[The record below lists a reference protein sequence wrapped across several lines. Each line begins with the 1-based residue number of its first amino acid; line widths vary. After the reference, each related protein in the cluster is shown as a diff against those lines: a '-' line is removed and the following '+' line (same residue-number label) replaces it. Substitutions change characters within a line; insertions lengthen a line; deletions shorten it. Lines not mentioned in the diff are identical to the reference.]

1 MARDASPDHDQRHAG
16 ARRAVRETT
25 IKPALERPADRDQT
39 LHRRIVGDIENRI
52 LSGEWAPGRKIP
64 FEVDLAAQYGCS
76 RMTVNKALT
85 QLAKA
90 GLIARKKRAG
100 SFVLQPRAQSAVLEI
115 HDIEAE
121 VHSLRQTYT
130 FEILRRAV
138 RPAGPDEIAAHEGPD
153 PSPDLLDVTCLHCA
167 GAQPFCLE
175 ERLVNLAIVPDAAEA
190 TFADAPPGKWLLAR
204 IPWTSAEHRIQA
216 VEADT
221 TLADLL
227 DIRVGAAC
235 LVIERR
241 TWNSSGWITHVRL
254 AYPGDR
260 HTLVATFTPAG

>member
-1 MARDASPDHDQRHAG
+1 M
-16 ARRAVRETT
+16 RETT
-25 IKPALERPADRDQT
+25 TGPAIERLADKDRT
-39 LHRRIVGDIENRI
+39 LHRRIVGDIESRI
-52 LSGEWAPGRKIP
+52 LSGDWAPGRKIP

-90 GLIARKKRAG
+90 GLIARKKRSG
-100 SFVLQPRAQSAVLEI
+100 SFVLQPRGQSAVLEI

-138 RPAGPDEIAAHEGPD
+138 RPPEPDEGAAHDGRD
-153 PSPDLLDVTCLHCA
+153 PSRNLLDVSCLHRA

-175 ERLVNLAIVPDAAEA
+175 ERLVNLTIVPDAAEA
-190 TFADAPPGKWLLAR
+190 SFADAPPGKWLLAR

-216 VEADT
+216 IEAGAAV
-221 TLADLL
+221 ADAL
-227 DIRVGAAC
+227 DIPVGAAC

-241 TWNSSGWITHVRL
+241 TWNSAGWITHVRL